1 MSELKAI
8 NSVFN
13 IEIEKI
19 DPNPDQP
26 RKHFSQESLND
37 LAESIR
43 RYGVMQPITVVRR
56 ETTTADGGITT
67 RYEIIAGE
75 RRWRASIV
83 AGMASIPAI
92 VRQEEETEQERFEL
106 SILENLQREDL
117 NPVDKARS
125 FARLAD
131 EFDMKHAEIADKL
144 GKSREYVTNALRL
157 LVLPENV
164 LDGLS
169 DGDISEGHTRPLLM
183 LKDKPDEMQVL
194 FSEIKAKSL
203 TVRDAEKAAREL
215 SGSKRKTARY
225 NPNQSA
231 LDPEMESL
239 QQELAKSLGTTVSI
253 DKKEKGGKLTIDFFS
268 REDLKKLLSMVGDAG
283 MADMVAQQNLNNY
296 DQSTIGEQLNQK
308 PVEQKTFATEDVQ
321 VTTHIPG
328 QEVSE
333 NNSNQAQDSSLASN
347 EFEPQDV
354 PSQISDQPV
363 ILHEEVI
370 LKEDREGTSEQ
381 TEDLV
386 GNQEVGSSV
395 SVDQVQ
401 TGVSNADFM
410 RSGTDVQASS
420 TDVFA
425 DKEFTITPQV
435 NSIELD
441 ESLAGKDIIPQSAHS
456 TDPIDRG
463 VGMNPV
469 PSQTTS
475 PLPNR
480 AQAIQDEIN
489 ALAGNVSS
497 EEIEQNNYAVSGGE
511 PKHLDLGD
519 LDLHEP
525 EFTKPSLVEPSG
537 LKEDPARQENHILE
551 DTYKSEDGNVIDPVF
566 SVSDSFV
573 PQKTTESD
581 ENTEVSI
588 AGDDFVPNNDPGTP
602 VEEPTALTSTSG
614 AEVTMGGLGGGNLAN
629 KPTGPSVN
637 ERYPQGD
644 PYRLDNFSL

>member
-56 ETTTADGGITT
+56 ESQTSDGGITT

-169 DGDISEGHTRPLLM
+169 NGEISEGHTRPLLT
-183 LKDKPDEMQVL
+183 LKDRPDELQVL
-194 FSEIKAKSL
+194 FNEIKTKSL
-203 TVRDAEKAAREL
+203 TVRDAEKTAREL
-215 SGSKRKTARY
+215 SGGKKTARY
-225 NPNQSA
+225 NSNQNL

-239 QQELAKSLGTTVSI
+239 QTELAKSLGTTVSI

-268 REDLKKLLSMVGDAG
+268 RDDLKKLLSMVGAAG
-283 MADMVAQQNLNNY
+283 MADMVAQKNIEQH
-296 DQSTIGEQLNQK
+296 DQSTIETQEPIVSTDMNTITDNTVNS
-308 PVEQKTFATEDVQ
+308 PESDSATQ
-321 VTTHIPG
+321 V
-328 QEVSE
+328 
-333 NNSNQAQDSSLASN
+333 QDSA
-347 EFEPQDV
+347 
-354 PSQISDQPV
+354 PV
-363 ILHEEVI
+363 ILNEEII
-370 LKEDREGTSEQ
+370 LKEDRDIVDEPAV
-381 TEDLV
+381 EDKP
-386 GNQEVGSSV
+386 
-395 SVDQVQ
+395 DIQVVNSGINS
-401 TGVSNADFM
+401 TDFVREDTAIEPKNAD
-410 RSGTDVQASS
+410 A
-420 TDVFA
+420 FA

-435 NSIELD
+435 RDIQLD
-441 ESLAGKDIIPQSAHS
+441 ESLADKNIVTQSAHTTQS
-456 TDPIDRG
+456 IDRG
-463 VGMNPV
+463 IGNNPLIQDQV
-469 PSQTTS
+469 AQS
-475 PLPNR
+475 NR
-480 AQAIQDEIN
+480 AQEIQAEID
-489 ALAGNVSS
+489 ALAGNISDNDIEPDYARSS
-497 EEIEQNNYAVSGGE
+497 NE
-511 PKHLDLGD
+511 PKHIDLGD
-519 LDLHEP
+519 MELHEP
-525 EFTKPSLVEPSG
+525 EFSKPN
-537 LKEDPARQENHILE
+537 PAPINTENTQTPTALGGISMNSFR
-551 DTYKSEDGNVIDPVF
+551 SEGGNVIDPVF
-566 SVSDSFV
+566 TAGDSFV
-573 PQKTTESD
+573 PEKNTESE
-581 ENTEVSI
+581 ENTDVSV
-588 AGDDFVPNNDPGTP
+588 AGDDFVPKPVTDPVATTINQSFVDQVSAP
-602 VEEPTALTSTSG
+602 VNTTSAAIGESDDAVQPAG
-614 AEVTMGGLGGGNLAN
+614 PGVT
-629 KPTGPSVN
+629 
-637 ERYPQGD
+637 EQYPQGD
-644 PYRLDNFSL
+644 PYRLDNFSV